1 MIKLKSLELQ
11 GFRKFTDLTRIDF
24 PESGLM
30 LLDGDS
36 GAGKST
42 ILQAIAY
49 ALDIC
54 PFPSTTLKSWSGERL
69 QVRLTVEADGELVK
83 ISRGTTTAIQIGD
96 EEPKTGSKAL
106 EEGLRK
112 LFGMAP
118 DLLSALT
125 YRPQDTLGLFLSKGD
140 PEKKEFLAKVLG
152 LESIEKVIDAG
163 QEARKDLQSKLQFAQ
178 GTLAER
184 EAALRKVLDQL
195 GEVSPDPDGA
205 GLLERA
211 EACAAVVTKLEAE
224 VAVANQS
231 VKDSYSIFQ
240 ADSAVN
246 KAAQEVKL
254 AQARTFLSQFKEAN
268 AKSRAA
274 FEVKF
279 SSLKDQI
286 YQTDSELRVIDE
298 ARQNIRVL
306 GPQIADL
313 KSNTCYTCKQ
323 PWTAELGIDE
333 LQSKLDRFVAK
344 LESEQILRSRR
355 AELLT
360 MVGALKWVPDER
372 ESKMANIVGQI
383 ENDIRSIGKNITDQ
397 RVIQAQ
403 EAHAKVM
410 NRLVRAKNDSAE
422 ARQAHSEY
430 VRECEYRANQRSK
443 AETGKQTAVNSVD
456 EQRAIV
462 AKLESELN
470 AELDFLQMLGRDGF
484 LGVIF
489 DEVLTEIATQANEI
503 LGKLSN
509 TAHVSVHFRSESTK
523 GKKSIAP
530 IFVVSGHETTRGAGL
545 SGGMGTSADLAV
557 DLGVAAVVESRLGS
571 APGWF
576 CLDETF
582 NGMPRNTKESALE
595 ILQEFAKDRLVL
607 VIDHGSEM
615 KEMFGKVL
623 TVREVDGKSVV

>member
-1 MIKLKSLELQ
+1 MIKLKTLELQ
-11 GFRKFTDLTRIDF
+11 GFRKFKDSTTIEF

-42 ILQAIAY
+42 VLQAIAY

-54 PFPSTTLKSWSGERL
+54 PYPATTLKSWSGEKL
-69 QVRLTVEADGELVK
+69 QVHLTLTVDDQTVTV
-83 ISRGTTTAIQIGD
+83 SRGT
-96 EEPKTGSKAL
+96 KTGIAYGNDFHNGSKAL

-118 DLLSALT
+118 DLLAALT
-125 YRPQDTLGLFLSKGD
+125 YRPQDTLGLFLSRGD

-152 LESIEKVIDAG
+152 LESIESVIEAG
-163 QEARKDLQSKLQFAQ
+163 IAARKDLESKLMFAQ

-205 GLLERA
+205 GLKERA
-211 EACAAVVTKLEAE
+211 DACFDVLLKVEQEYLQASNA
-224 VAVANQS
+224 
-231 VKDSYSIFQ
+231 VKDAYSVFQ
-240 ADSAVN
+240 QESVVN

-254 AQARTFLSQFKEAN
+254 GQARTFLSQFKEAN
-268 AKSRAA
+268 QKSRQA
-274 FEVKF
+274 FEAKF
-279 SSLKDQI
+279 SGLKDQI
-286 YQTDSELRVIDE
+286 YQTDSELLVIDD
-298 ARQNIRVL
+298 ARKNIKAL
-306 GPQIADL
+306 APQIASL
-313 KSNTCYTCKQ
+313 KANTCYTCNQ

-333 LQSKLDRFVAK
+333 LQEKLDRYMAK
-344 LESEQILRSRR
+344 LDSEPMLNKRR
-355 AELLT
+355 DELLA
-360 MVGALKWVPDER
+360 MVKALKWAPDER
-372 ESKMANIVGQI
+372 EGKFANIVGQI
-383 ENDIRSIGKNITDQ
+383 EADIKSIGKNITDQ

-403 EAHAKVM
+403 EHQAKVM
-410 NRLVRAKNDSAE
+410 NKLSK
-422 ARQAHSEY
+422 ARVDKATATEDYLSW
-430 VRECEYRANQRSK
+430 VRECEYRANLRKK
-443 AETGKQTAVNSVD
+443 AEAGKQEAVNAVD
-456 EQRAIV
+456 EQRATV
-462 AKLESELN
+462 AKLESDLH
-470 AELDFLQMLGRDGF
+470 AEQDFLQMLGRDGF

-509 TAHVSVHFRSESTK
+509 TSHVSVHFRSETTK
-523 GKKSIAP
+523 GKKSIVP
-530 IFVVSGHETTRGAGL
+530 VFVVSGHETTRSAGL

-582 NGMPRNTKESALE
+582 NGMPKPTKESALE
-595 ILQEFAKDRLVL
+595 ILQQFAQDRLVL

-615 KEMFGKVL
+615 KEMFAKVL